1 MKRNKWLEIIIVVL
15 IIALVVLLKSNI
27 SSDNQEEVLNVSDYF
42 PQVEMTLEYSGGFE
56 NAGFTQIVDWIEGDK
71 VQIKHIDTGAYLAM
85 VYQVTDEYIK
95 LIYAEEVSGEG
106 FKENY
111 LESFNPNR
119 EQVILQAPL
128 KLGTKWSVDDSQ
140 YEITATDVEITTPT
154 GTFTTIEVTQSR
166 DEFEVKS
173 YYANGLGLVK
183 RIIEGYGVDEL
194 ISVEYK

>member
-1 MKRNKWLEIIIVVL
+1 MKKKKWLEIIIVVL
-15 IIALVVLLKSNI
+15 IIALIVLLKSNI

-56 NAGFTQIVDWIEGDK
+56 NAGFTQIVDRIEGDK

-119 EQVILQAPL
+119 GQIILSEPL
-128 KLGTKWSVDDSQ
+128 EVGFKWTVDDSQ
-140 YEITATDVEITTPT
+140 YEITGTNVEITTPA
-154 GTFTTIEVTQSR
+154 GTFNTIEVIQIR

-173 YYANGLGLVK
+173 YYAKELGLVK

>member
-1 MKRNKWLEIIIVVL
+1 MKKSKWPELITVVL
-15 IIALVVLLKSNI
+15 IVTLIVLLKLNTA
-27 SSDNQEEVLNVSDYF
+27 SDNQEDVLNVSDYF

-56 NAGFTQIVDWIEGDK
+56 NGGFTQIVDQIEGDK

-85 VYQVTDEYIK
+85 IYQVTDQYIK
-95 LIYAEEVSGEG
+95 LIYTEEVSGEG

-119 EQVILQAPL
+119 DQIILSEPL
-128 KLGTKWSVDDSQ
+128 EVGFKWIVDDSQ
-140 YEITATDVEITTPT
+140 YEITAKDVEVTTPA
-154 GTFTTIEVTQSR
+154 GTFSTIEVTQSR

-173 YYANGLGLVK
+173 YYAKELGLVK